1 MDLSATIKNLPTLPG
16 VYQYFDKNGKILYV
30 GKAKN
35 LKNRVSS
42 YFLDSK
48 ADSFKTRVLVKQI
61 ARIEHT
67 VVETEIDALLLE
79 NNLIKEFQ
87 PKYNVLLK
95 DDKTFPWICIKNERF
110 PRIFST
116 RKLVKDGSL
125 YFGPYTSAVMVRTL
139 LEFVRKLYPIRT
151 CKHNLSKENIKAGK
165 FKRCL
170 EYHLGN
176 CLAPCEGLYESK
188 AYGENIELVKKILK
202 GNISDVIKYMTELMN
217 SYSTN
222 YQYEEAQKIKE
233 KIEHLERFKSKSTI
247 VNPKINDV
255 DIFSIT
261 EYENSAFVNYLKVVK
276 GAIVQSHTIE
286 MVKKLEETK
295 EELLEL
301 AIIDL
306 RSKVSSNS
314 KEIILP
320 FKIEEIAGIKYTVP
334 LRGDKQHLLQLSL
347 KNANNYKKRAIEE
360 KEKIRKAKSTDNW
373 LEVVQ
378 KDLRLKSLPIHI
390 ECFDNSNIQGSNP
403 VAACVVFKNGKPAKK
418 EYRHFNI
425 KTVVGPDDFASMTE
439 VVGRRYSRL
448 VNEQKELPQ
457 LIVID
462 GGKGQLNAAVIALRE
477 LNLLD
482 KIGIIG
488 IAKKL
493 EEIYYPGDSIPLYIN
508 KNSRTLK
515 LIQHLRNEAHRF
527 GITFHRLKRSNDMI
541 ETQLSKIEG
550 IGKKT
555 EEKLLKAF
563 GSVEGIKSKSKEEIA
578 KVIGDKL
585 ATKLLKAL

>member
-261 EYENSAFVNYLKVVK
+261 EYENSAFVNYLKLVK